1 MRNSPEDRL
10 CEEELRVFS
19 KQSSNCAILEAHQR
33 TAALTNSQRQAR
45 KDRDQ
50 QEERGTRH
58 SI

>member
-1 MRNSPEDRL
+1 MCDK
-10 CEEELRVFS
+10 ELRVFS
-19 KQSSNCAILEAHQR
+19 KQSSNCAILEAHQK